1 MGSMRIL
8 DGICKK
14 VHKASTGVLEG
25 VYKDSRLALGLH
37 GLGVWGFGFV
47 AKARV
52 GV

>member
-1 MGSMRIL
+1 MGSMRKE
-8 DGICKK
+8 GVRKGFRRR
-14 VHKASTGVLEG
+14 STGVLEG